1 MLIKTVY
8 INQMASAENLIKTK
22 ALASGRYVYDYTTDP
37 LYETMFAFEGSLP
50 MGINLVDEGTD
61 YDKDESKYGATS
73 TSDGKEN
80 TLKIFKALEG
90 YVAEQ
95 INYAAQGMT
104 APPGSFH
111 RQVFV

>member
-1 MLIKTVY
+1 
-8 INQMASAENLIKTK
+8 
-22 ALASGRYVYDYTTDP
+22 
-37 LYETMFAFEGSLP
+37 MFAFEGSLP

-104 APPGSFH
+104 APP
-111 RQVFV
+111 VFSPAGFCMMMNEEWWDINLSLIHIFVLQQSKPAKRMKKICIYQT